1 VIDRPV
7 TDPQD
12 DFIHSLAKYPAII
25 GGLGSGKTKAGIIRL
40 IYLMLQHRGT
50 NAAYYMPTYDLLR
63 LRAMQGIEEE
73 LTELGVGFYTNR
85 ADYTITVKNYGTIIL
100 RSYDN
105 PQRIVAY
112 EVAHSIVDELDTL
125 PKNKAEVVWR
135 KITERNRQSCPHS
148 QGNTIGCVTTP
159 DQGYSGFV
167 YQRWFL
173 KGSKDHEVIKAPTIS
188 NPYIPDGYIDQI
200 RENYDSVL
208 AELYLQGEIVSLT
221 ANKVYHFFDRTEHHT
236 DRILYDDDD
245 EIMVGV
251 DFNIGGCCA
260 IISVQ
265 EDDRP
270 ITVGEFVSH
279 DTRDFCQR
287 LGKYAKN
294 NRKITV
300 YPDASGKSQRTN
312 ASLSD
317 IDIIRQAGFAVD
329 TPRHNPPIRDR
340 VNAVNGLLSHHRWL
354 VNTENC
360 PNLTESLEAQGYD
373 VRGQPE
379 KFSEHPALDDWVD
392 AAGYFIHRKWS
403 LSRPILHSDIGMA
416 I

>member
-1 VIDRPV
+1 MQLPL
-7 TDPQD
+7 TKPQKK
-12 DFIHSLAKYPAII
+12 FVLSKARFPAII
-25 GGLGSGKTKAGIIRL
+25 GGLGSGKTKAGTARL
-40 IYLMLQHRGT
+40 VLLMIGNRGINT
-50 NAAYYMPTYDLLR
+50 AYYMPTYDLLR
-63 LRAMQGIEEE
+63 LRAFTGLEQELSGLGIPFES
-73 LTELGVGFYTNR
+73 NR
-85 ADYTITVKNYGTIIL
+85 GDYSIKVIGYGSIIL

-105 PQRIVAY
+105 PERIVAY

-125 PKNKAEVVWR
+125 PKPKAELVWR
-135 KITERNRQSCPHS
+135 KITERNRQKCNHP
-148 QGNTIGCVTTP
+148 QGNTVGCVSTP

-167 YQRWFL
+167 YKRWF
-173 KGSKDHEVIKAPTIS
+173 KEATKNHEVIKAPTAS
-188 NPYIPDGYIDQI
+188 NPYLPKGYIEQI
-200 RENYDSVL
+200 RENYDSAL
-208 AELYLQGEIVSLT
+208 ADLYLNGEIVSLQQ
-221 ANKVYHFFDRTEHHT
+221 NKVYHFFNREDHNSERA
-236 DRILYDDDD
+236 LYDDDD
-245 EIMVGV
+245 ELMIGV

-260 IISVQ
+260 IVSVI
-265 EDDRP
+265 DDGVP
-270 ITVGEFVSH
+270 VTVAEFVSH
-279 DTRDFCQR
+279 DTRDFCHR
-287 LGKYAKN
+287 LSKYKKE

-300 YPDASGKSQRTN
+300 YPDASGQSQRTN